1 MLIRKLSILCLC
13 FAFLSSCEKKKEN
26 IILYTS
32 QHHKDIAILI
42 DAFQKMNPDIQVEV
56 FRSGT
61 TEVINKLLL
70 ETTNNSI
77 KADVLMISDAINM
90 ESLKRK
96 GLLDTLEGIEIDS
109 SLKVFQDKDKT
120 YCGTKNINIGLVL
133 NKNSALYPSSF
144 ADFNKPEFKDQI
156 VIANPLYSGAAAV
169 LLSLLVD
176 DPNFGW
182 DFYKKLKENNVKV
195 VDGNRD
201 VVETVAKGEKTL
213 GIVVDFMAFNAKK
226 KGSPIDFIY
235 PVEGIIV
242 ITEPIALIKKKDRH
256 NKPAAQQFV
265 QFVLSPE
272 GQEIAKNQG
281 YRCITDTYALNKKII
296 SIDPNKMLKNFDDNL
311 KRFSV
316 LFNK

>member
-1 MLIRKLSILCLC
+1 MFLKKLFILSLC
-13 FAFLSSCEKKKEN
+13 FTFFGACEKKNET

-32 QHHKDIAILI
+32 QHNKDIAVLI
-42 DAFQKMNPDIQVEV
+42 DAFQKKNPDIHIEV

-61 TEVINKLLL
+61 TEVINKILL
-70 ETTNNSI
+70 EAADNFI
-77 KADVLMISDAINM
+77 KADVIMIADAINM

-96 GLLDTLEGIEIDS
+96 GLLDTLEGIEMDS

-120 YCGTKNINIGLVL
+120 YCGTKNINIGLVF
-133 NKNSALYPSSF
+133 NKNSELSPSSF

-201 VVETVAKGEKTL
+201 VVETVAKGEKTI
-213 GIVVDFMAFNAKK
+213 GIVVDFMAFNAKN
-226 KGSPIDFIY
+226 KGSPLDFIY

-242 ITEPIALIKKKDRH
+242 ITEPIALIKKKDRDS
-256 NKPAAQQFV
+256 KPAAKQFV
-265 QFVLSPE
+265 QFVLSHE

-296 SIDPNKMLKNFDDNL
+296 SIDPNKVLKNFDDNL
-311 KRFSV
+311 KRFSA